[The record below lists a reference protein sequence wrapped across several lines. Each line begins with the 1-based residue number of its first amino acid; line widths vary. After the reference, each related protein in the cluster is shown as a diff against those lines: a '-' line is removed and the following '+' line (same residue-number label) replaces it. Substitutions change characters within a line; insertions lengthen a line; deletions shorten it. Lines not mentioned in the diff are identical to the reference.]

1 MMKYRNIE
9 YIVRLSNEC
18 EKCGAMFELTYDM
31 KKHEFGP
38 YKKLTPTD
46 MFELFD
52 NDDYVY
58 IILDKLVSGM
68 ELKQMVDEAIESYK
82 SELFMAKMNIKN
94 LKTINKILYV
104 SKEGKV

>member
-1 MMKYRNIE
+1 M
-9 YIVRLSNEC
+9 VRLSNEC
-18 EKCGAMFELTYDM
+18 EKCGVMFELTYDM

-38 YKKLTPTD
+38 YKKLTSTD
-46 MFELFD
+46 KFELFD

-82 SELFMAKMNIKN
+82 SEK
-94 LKTINKILYV
+94 YGWV
-104 SKEGKV
+104 